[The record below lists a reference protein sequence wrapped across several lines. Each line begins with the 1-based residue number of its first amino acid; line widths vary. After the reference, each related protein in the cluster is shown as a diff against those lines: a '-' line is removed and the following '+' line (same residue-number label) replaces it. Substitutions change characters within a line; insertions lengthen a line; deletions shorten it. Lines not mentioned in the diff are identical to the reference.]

1 MRRNLAP
8 FAIASA
14 MLVASSAGASADPQ
28 GKKIAHL
35 TTTTAQAYISALA
48 KSLTDASKKHGME
61 VTTFSSPFDAA
72 LQAQQ
77 MDDAIARKFDLIV
90 LVAVSE
96 QAIVPAA
103 TRAHQ
108 AGIPIIVLIE
118 PPKAGTEDLYVTNVG
133 EDQRELGRITG
144 TSIVNAFKASG
155 RDGGKIAAVTGSLQ
169 EGVAPLRLE
178 GFKEALKANP
188 KIDLAAVEDA
198 AWDTVKSQTIASQL
212 FARFAAQGGLG
223 AIYGMADNQAVAII
237 DAAESAGLSPGPGA
251 KDLVIVG
258 SNCVPQT
265 VGAIKSGKLYSSAS
279 QIPTRLGERAAEAAA
294 DYFSGKTLPK
304 TIHLPV
310 EVINKS
316 NIDRWAGPCT
326 Y

>member
-1 MRRNLAP
+1 MRKILAVS
-8 FAIASA
+8 AIMAALATASP
-14 MLVASSAGASADPQ
+14 GAQADPQ

-35 TTTTAQAYISALA
+35 TTGTAQAYIAALGR
-48 KSLTDASKKHGME
+48 SLTDESKKFGMQ

-77 MDDAIARKFDLIV
+77 MDDAIGRKFDMIV

-118 PPKAGTEDLYVTNVG
+118 PPKPGTEGLYVANIG
-133 EDQRELGRITG
+133 EDQVELGRIAG
-144 TSIVNAFKASG
+144 TSIVNAFKASD

-169 EGVAPLRLE
+169 EGIAPLRLR
-178 GFKEALKANP
+178 GFKEALTANP
-188 KIDLAAVEDA
+188 KIELVATEDA
-198 AWDTVKSQTIASQL
+198 AWDPVRSATIASQL

-223 AIYGMADNQAVAII
+223 AIYGMNDSQAVAIV
-237 DAAESAGLSPGPGA
+237 DAAEAAGLNPGPGA

-258 SNCVPQT
+258 SNCVPET
-265 VGAIKSGKLYSSAS
+265 IGAIRSGKLYSSAS
-279 QIPTRLGERAAEAAA
+279 QIPTRLGVRAADAAA

-310 EVINKS
+310 DVINKA
-316 NIDRWAGPCT
+316 NLDQWVGPCT

>member
-1 MRRNLAP
+1 MRRTLVV
-8 FAIASA
+8 FAVMAG
-14 MLVASSAGASADPQ
+14 LVASSLGAQADPQ

-35 TTTTAQAYISALA
+35 TTGTAQAYIAALA
-48 KSLTDASKKHGME
+48 KSFTDASKTYGME

-77 MDDAIARKFDLIV
+77 MDDAIARKFDMIV

-118 PPKAGTEDLYVTNVG
+118 PPKPGTEDLYITNVG
-133 EDQRELGRITG
+133 EDQVELGRIAG

-155 RDGGKIAAVTGSLQ
+155 RDGGKVAAVTGSLQ
-169 EGVAPLRLE
+169 EGIAPLRLQ
-178 GFKEALKANP
+178 GFKDALKADP

-198 AWDTVKSQTIASQL
+198 AWDPVKSATIASQL

-223 AIYGMADNQAVAII
+223 AIYGMNDSQAVAIVN
-237 DAAESAGLSPGPGA
+237 AAESAGLNPGAGA

-258 SNCVPQT
+258 SNCVPET
-265 VGAIKSGKLYSSAS
+265 IGAIKSGKLYSSAS
-279 QIPTRLGERAAEAAA
+279 QIPTRLGERAAAAAA

-310 EVINKS
+310 DVINKS
-316 NIDRWAGPCT
+316 NIDQWVGPCT

>member
-1 MRRNLAP
+1 MRRSVALLAAAALLA
-8 FAIASA
+8 AITT
-14 MLVASSAGASADPQ
+14 GAAADPQ

-48 KSLTDASKKHGME
+48 KSLTDTSKKYGME

-77 MDDAIARKFDLIV
+77 MDDAIARKFDMIV

-96 QAIVPAA
+96 QAVVPAA

-118 PPKAGTEDLYVTNVG
+118 PPKAGTEDLYISNIG
-133 EDQRELGRITG
+133 EDQRELGRIAGMSLIT
-144 TSIVNAFKASG
+144 ALKASG
-155 RDGGKIAAVTGSLQ
+155 RDGSKIAAITGSLQ

-178 GFKEALKANP
+178 GFKEALKTDP
-188 KIDLAAVEDA
+188 KIDLAAIEDA

-212 FARFAAQGGLG
+212 FARFAGQGGLA
-223 AIYGMADNQAVAII
+223 AIYGMADNQAIAII
-237 DAAESAGLSPGPGA
+237 DAAESAGLSVGSGA
-251 KDLVIVG
+251 KDLVVVG

-265 VGAIKSGKLYSSAS
+265 VGAIRSGKLYSSAS

-294 DYFSGKTLPK
+294 DYFSGKKLDK

-316 NIDRWAGPCT
+316 NIDKWAALCT